1 MPKIG
6 TVASV
11 SWLSFLGLASTA
23 TAQTLPNGIAA
34 GDVDQTSAILW
45 ARSTSVGDIVFEY
58 ATDPSYSGAES
69 VTVSVIDAAVP
80 VKVEVGDLVADT
92 RYVYRVTDAAGATAE
107 GRFRTPAAEGF
118 HGLRFGVSGDWR
130 GDLRPY
136 PSISNVVESDLD
148 FFAALGDTIYAD
160 IPTPDVPTRQA
171 RALDELR
178 RKHNE
183 VYSERFGINTWA
195 EIRSTTALYACLD
208 DHEMTND
215 FCGGAPPSTDP
226 RFDQNGA
233 FINETDLYHNGMQ
246 AFQEFNPVRD
256 EFYGD
261 TADPRTSGKPKLY
274 RQRRFGTDA
283 AFFMVDARSFR
294 DASSPRLDHLPNGS
308 ELRQFLATA
317 YDPSRTMLG
326 AAQLELLRADLLA
339 AQVDGV
345 NWKFVMIP
353 EPIQNLSPV
362 LGSDRFE
369 GYAHER
375 AELLSFINDNA
386 IENVVFITADIHGT
400 IVNNVV
406 FRRSPRGPQIPTDT
420 FEIST
425 GPVAFAKPLGPATIA
440 YAPPVLQAVF
450 NRLDQLGRDALALDV
465 IDGLLLIY
473 GYPQVGLAGSP
484 IDARLLE
491 GRYLAV
497 DWFGWTKF
505 EIDATTQCLT
515 VTTYGIDWYAP
526 EELSADP
533 NGILSRRPEIVS
545 QFRVAPQ
552 GPIGTSSSATTDGA
566 GSCPRAASTPCG
578 ALGAINAV
586 ALGLMPFLGI
596 IARGYG
602 ACMRRALNRRGSGG
616 TMLRHD

>member
-34 GDVDQTSAILW
+34 GDVDQTSAVLW
-45 ARSTSVGDIVFEY
+45 ARSTAVGPVMFDY
-58 ATDPSYSGAES
+58 ADDPSLALTLRAEA
-69 VTVSVIDAAVP
+69 TVVDPAVP
-80 VKVEVGDLVADT
+80 VKVELVDLRPGST
-92 RYVYRVTDAAGATAE
+92 YYYRVTNSAGGVDE
-107 GRFRTPAAEGF
+107 GHFRTPEAEGL

-148 FFAALGDTIYAD
+148 FFAVLGDTIYAD
-160 IPTPDVPTRQA
+160 IPTPDVPTSQA
-171 RALDELR
+171 RTLDELR
-178 RKHNE
+178 LKHNE
-183 VYSERFGINTWA
+183 VYSERFGVNTWA

-246 AFQEFNPVRD
+246 AFQEFNPVR
-256 EFYGD
+256 EGFYGD
-261 TADPRTSGKPKLY
+261 TGDPRTSGKPKLY
-274 RQRRFGTDA
+274 RERRFGADA
-283 AFFMVDARSFR
+283 AFLMVDARSFR
-294 DASSPRLDHLPNGS
+294 DASSPRLDHLPNGG

-345 NWKFVMIP
+345 NWKFVMIG

-375 AELLSFINDNA
+375 AELLSFINDHA

-440 YAPPVLQAVF
+440 YAPPVLQAAF
-450 NRLDQLGRDALALDV
+450 DRLDQLGRDALALDV
-465 IDGLLLIY
+465 IDGLLLVY
-473 GYPQVGLAGSP
+473 RYPQVGLAGSP

-497 DWFGWTKF
+497 NWFGWTKF
-505 EIDATTQCLT
+505 EIDAATQCLT
-515 VTTYGIDWYAP
+515 VTTYGIDWYTP
-526 EELSADP
+526 EELSANP
-533 NGILSRRPEIVS
+533 NEVLSRRPEIVS
-545 QFRVAPQ
+545 QIRVAPQ
-552 GPIGTSSSATTDGA
+552 GRMGTSSAATPDGA
-566 GSCPRAASTPCG
+566 GSCTRSASTSCG
-578 ALGAINAV
+578 ALGV
-586 ALGLMPFLGI
+586 V
-596 IARGYG
+596 
-602 ACMRRALNRRGSGG
+602 G
-616 TMLRHD
+616 TMSLLATPVFRLVHRRRSGRTIRQRER